1 MYSIGDCVVFCSPT
15 GKQAVTLQSLPPFS
29 EIDPEYLSALPAE
42 MQAEILNAYS
52 TSSSTQASATNKRS
66 KTLSN
71 VSSHKGK
78 SKLLESMVSVS
89 PKGKSSCSKPE
100 GRKSNSLTSTT
111 VPSSRIPLRQP
122 TLLGTYEL
130 ADVRSVVKEWIGST
144 NDPEEVD
151 IVEFQDYLD
160 KLFDEWNLDM
170 IIVLLKCFRRFVMI
184 SNNDINIA
192 IQDIQWHVICWFYR
206 QALAKSMW
214 CKVYNRV
221 LTVVQQKVKTKYGGH
236 LQLSFINKDKI
247 ETNAI
252 NDTK

>member
-170 IIVLLKCFRRFVMI
+170 IIVLLKCFRR
-184 SNNDINIA
+184 
-192 IQDIQWHVICWFYR
+192 